1 MLNTPLLCC
10 EVAVPGRTSA
20 PYAPPHSR
28 IRPIGRTSTARG
40 IIAAVIAAAALLL
53 AANAGPARAAGTT
66 PAPAAPATAQQTN
79 R

>member
-1 MLNTPLLCC
+1 M
-10 EVAVPGRTSA
+10 PGRTSA

-28 IRPIGRTSTARG
+28 IRPIGRTPTVRG

-66 PAPAAPATAQQTN
+66 PAPATTQQADH
-79 R
+79 

>member
-28 IRPIGRTSTARG
+28 TRPIGRTSTARA
-40 IIAAVIAAAALLL
+40 IAAAVIAAAALLL

-66 PAPAAPATAQQTN
+66 PAPATAQQAD

>member
-1 MLNTPLLCC
+1 M
-10 EVAVPGRTSA
+10 PGRTSA

-53 AANAGPARAAGTT
+53 AANAGPARAADTP
-66 PAPAAPATAQQTN
+66 PAPTTAEQAN
-79 R
+79 P

>member
-40 IIAAVIAAAALLL
+40 IVAAVIAAATLLL

-66 PAPAAPATAQQTN
+66 PAPTTAQQAN
-79 R
+79 P

>member
-1 MLNTPLLCC
+1 M
-10 EVAVPGRTSA
+10 PGRTSA

-28 IRPIGRTSTARG
+28 IRPIARTSTARG

-53 AANAGPARAAGTT
+53 AANAGPARAAGTA
-66 PAPAAPATAQQTN
+66 PAPAATQQAD

>member
-40 IIAAVIAAAALLL
+40 IVAAVIAAATLLL
-53 AANAGPARAAGTT
+53 AANAGPARAAGTA
-66 PAPAAPATAQQTN
+66 PAPTTAQQAN
-79 R
+79 P

>member
-1 MLNTPLLCC
+1 M
-10 EVAVPGRTSA
+10 PGRTSA

-40 IIAAVIAAAALLL
+40 IVAAVIAAATLLL

-66 PAPAAPATAQQTN
+66 PAPTTAQQAN
-79 R
+79 P